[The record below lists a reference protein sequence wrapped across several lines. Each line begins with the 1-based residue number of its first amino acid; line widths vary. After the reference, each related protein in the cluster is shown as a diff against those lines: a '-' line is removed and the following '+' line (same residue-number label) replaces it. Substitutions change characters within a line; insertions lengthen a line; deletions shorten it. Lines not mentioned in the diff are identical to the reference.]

1 MKIAL
6 LRQRVTTLGGA
17 ETTLG
22 YLAHGLAAA
31 GHAVTVFGTDGDS
44 EARAVL
50 GPDVGYLRVPVW
62 GGKTLRL
69 ITFAL
74 NSRRLLESSNTQ
86 LVFSLER
93 VMNPQV
99 YRAGD
104 GCHREWLA
112 RRTPYLSPLAQAAQ
126 QLSPFH
132 RVMLLLEQR
141 LFTFSGL
148 RRVIA
153 NSRQVRDEVIR
164 HYGVQQSR
172 VRVIYNGLDRRRF
185 HPLDAGARAEMRR
198 RLGAPEGE
206 IVLFVGSGFKRKGLT
221 YLVQAFSSLRD
232 KTSHLWVVGKGNTA
246 SYQRAAEYL
255 GVADRVK
262 FWGPAHKTAPFYQ
275 AATMLAL
282 PTLYDPCSNA
292 VLEALAC
299 GTPVVTTAANG
310 AAEFLTPG
318 ENGAIIPQAD
328 DIAGLAEAMAYF
340 LDSGQDS
347 KTSLS
352 ATEAVAELSWEA
364 TVAQTFEVLE
374 EAVSEGPY

>member
-1 MKIAL
+1 
-6 LRQRVTTLGGA
+6 
-17 ETTLG
+17 
-22 YLAHGLAAA
+22 
-31 GHAVTVFGTDGDS
+31 
-44 EARAVL
+44 
-50 GPDVGYLRVPVW
+50 
-62 GGKTLRL
+62 
-69 ITFAL
+69 
-74 NSRRLLESSNTQ
+74 
-86 LVFSLER
+86 
-93 VMNPQV
+93 
-99 YRAGD
+99 
-104 GCHREWLA
+104 
-112 RRTPYLSPLAQAAQ
+112 
-126 QLSPFH
+126 
-132 RVMLLLEQR
+132 
-141 LFTFSGL
+141 
-148 RRVIA
+148 
-153 NSRQVRDEVIR
+153 VRDEVIR

-185 HPLDAGARAEMRR
+185 HPLEAGARKELGR
-198 RLGAPEGE
+198 RLGAPENGE

-340 LDSGQDS
+340 LESGQDS

-364 TVAQTFEVLE
+364 TVAQTIEVLE
-374 EAVSEGPY
+374 EAVSEGSY